1 MPIAAAGPIHRRVA
15 RTPPLPRD
23 PPGEAGIAPI
33 HGEAGADRCVDDAGF
48 ALYVHWPFCRAKCPY
63 CDFNSH
69 VRDGVD
75 HGRWRR
81 ALLAEL
87 DRLAVET
94 PGRGLD
100 SIFFGGGT
108 PSLMAPETV
117 AAVIDRART
126 HWPSAGLPEI
136 TLEANPTSVEAGRLR
151 AFRDAGVNRVS
162 LGVQALDDASLAAL
176 GREHSAAEALA
187 AVELA
192 GSLFERFSFDLI
204 YARPGQ
210 TAAAWAGELRRALG
224 FAGGHLSVY
233 QLTIEPG
240 TRFWGLQ
247 QRGRLRLPDDDVQG
261 ELYELTQDILGQA
274 GLAAYE
280 ISNHAA
286 PGEACRHN
294 LVYWRS
300 GDWLGVGPG
309 GHGRL
314 GLGGDRL
321 ATEAVRLPEAWLRQV
336 ETRGHGEKPR
346 LALSAEDRLTELLL
360 MGLRLAE
367 GVPVGR
373 IEALAGRPLA
383 LAVDGQ
389 TLRRLEDAELLRTDG
404 GRLAA
409 TAAGRQRL
417 SSILAALLA

>member
-1 MPIAAAGPIHRRVA
+1 M
-15 RTPPLPRD
+15 
-23 PPGEAGIAPI
+23 
-33 HGEAGADRCVDDAGF
+33 HGEVGADRCVDDAGF

-87 DRLAVET
+87 DRLAAET
-94 PGRGLD
+94 PGRALD

-126 HWPSAGLPEI
+126 HWPAASPEI

-210 TAAAWAGELRRALG
+210 TAAAWAGELGCALG

-261 ELYELTQDILGQA
+261 ELYELTQDVLGQA

-336 ETRGHGEKPR
+336 ETKGHGEKPR

-360 MGLRLAE
+360 MGLRLVE
-367 GVPVGR
+367 GVPVAR
-373 IEALAGRPLA
+373 IEALAGRPLEQ
-383 LAVDGQ
+383 AVDRRA
-389 TLRRLEDAELLRTDG
+389 LRRLGDAGLVATHG